1 MQQQTLNNTLL
12 HNHVC
17 PQSKDDRSSPR
28 RDDREAEAAHKI
40 GYNNPPIYSAAT
52 NPPIYSAAFLAALV
66 KQFSAM
72 LAKHQG
78 TITEANA
85 EIDRLKSEN
94 ALLRKPNNDP
104 LSVDEA
110 RVLDDFLGQTALNHA
125 MADYKRLAPLRAVF
139 ERRQRDFDSGR
150 PKKVKK
156 DECRTTLSIPS
167 LESPSGK
174 AEAIDDSD
182 SDSDSDVIEV
192 NCVVYNGVTYHREV
206 NSNVLYHPKK
216 HEVVGMWNDGR
227 GRVDVLPINPHED

>member
-1 MQQQTLNNTLL
+1 MSALNQKTIAAL
-12 HNHVC
+12 
-17 PQSKDDRSSPR
+17 RAEMI
-28 RDDREAEAAHKI
+28 EAETAEAEEKERLKAEA
-40 GYNNPPIYSAAT
+40 AAT
-52 NPPIYSAAFLAALV
+52 NPPINSAAFLATLV

-156 DECRTTLSIPS
+156 DGDNLIAS
-167 LESPSGK
+167 LV
-174 AEAIDDSD
+174 AAAAIDDSD

>member
-1 MQQQTLNNTLL
+1 MSVLNQKTIAAL
-12 HNHVC
+12 
-17 PQSKDDRSSPR
+17 RAEMI
-28 RDDREAEAAHKI
+28 EAETAEAEEKERLKAEA
-40 GYNNPPIYSAAT
+40 AAT
-52 NPPIYSAAFLAALV
+52 NPPIYSAAFLATLV

-156 DECRTTLSIPS
+156 DGDDLIAS
-167 LESPSGK
+167 LVV
-174 AEAIDDSD
+174 AAAIDDSD

>member
-1 MQQQTLNNTLL
+1 MSALNQKTIAAL
-12 HNHVC
+12 
-17 PQSKDDRSSPR
+17 RAEMI
-28 RDDREAEAAHKI
+28 EAETAEAEEKERLKAEA
-40 GYNNPPIYSAAT
+40 AAT
-52 NPPIYSAAFLAALV
+52 NPPIYSAAFLATLV

-156 DECRTTLSIPS
+156 DGDNLIAS
-167 LESPSGK
+167 LV
-174 AEAIDDSD
+174 AAAAIDDSD

>member
-1 MQQQTLNNTLL
+1 MSALNQKTIAAL
-12 HNHVC
+12 
-17 PQSKDDRSSPR
+17 RAEMI
-28 RDDREAEAAHKI
+28 EAETAEAEEKERLKAEA
-40 GYNNPPIYSAAT
+40 AAT

-66 KQFSAM
+66 KQFSEM

-156 DECRTTLSIPS
+156 DGDNLIAS
-167 LESPSGK
+167 LV
-174 AEAIDDSD
+174 AAAAIDDSD

>member
-1 MQQQTLNNTLL
+1 MSALNQKTIDAL
-12 HNHVC
+12 
-17 PQSKDDRSSPR
+17 R
-28 RDDREAEAAHKI
+28 AESAKKV
-40 GYNNPPIYSAAT
+40 AAT

-66 KQFSAM
+66 KQFSEM

-156 DECRTTLSIPS
+156 DKNVGDDIIAS
-167 LESPSGK
+167 LV
-174 AEAIDDSD
+174 AAAAIDDSD

-206 NSNVLYHPKK
+206 NSNVLYHPNR

-227 GRVDVLPINPHED
+227 GRVDVLHINPHED

>member
-1 MQQQTLNNTLL
+1 MSALNQKTIAAL
-12 HNHVC
+12 
-17 PQSKDDRSSPR
+17 RAEMI
-28 RDDREAEAAHKI
+28 EAETAEAEEKERLKAEA
-40 GYNNPPIYSAAT
+40 AAT
-52 NPPIYSAAFLAALV
+52 NPPIYSAAFLATLV

-139 ERRQRDFDSGR
+139 ERRQRDYDAAARLCPRSAVYLRDHGHLDSVR
-150 PKKVKK
+150 YEV
-156 DECRTTLSIPS
+156 
-167 LESPSGK
+167 K
-174 AEAIDDSD
+174 AEVIDDSD

>member
-1 MQQQTLNNTLL
+1 MSALNQKTIAAL
-12 HNHVC
+12 
-17 PQSKDDRSSPR
+17 RAEMI
-28 RDDREAEAAHKI
+28 EAETAEAEEKERLKAEA
-40 GYNNPPIYSAAT
+40 AAT
-52 NPPIYSAAFLAALV
+52 NPPIYSAAFLATLV

-156 DECRTTLSIPS
+156 DKNVGDDLIAS
-167 LESPSGK
+167 LAAKAQVK
-174 AEAIDDSD
+174 AEVIDVSD

-206 NSNVLYHPKK
+206 NSNVLYHPKR

-227 GRVDVLPINPHED
+227 GRVDVLPINPHEE

>member
-1 MQQQTLNNTLL
+1 MSALNQKTIAAL
-12 HNHVC
+12 
-17 PQSKDDRSSPR
+17 RAEMI
-28 RDDREAEAAHKI
+28 EAEA
-40 GYNNPPIYSAAT
+40 AAT

-156 DECRTTLSIPS
+156 DGDDLIDSIAVKAQV
-167 LESPSGK
+167 K
-174 AEAIDDSD
+174 AEVIDDSD

-192 NCVVYNGVTYHREV
+192 NCVVYNGITYHREV

>member
-1 MQQQTLNNTLL
+1 MSVLNQKTIAAL
-12 HNHVC
+12 
-17 PQSKDDRSSPR
+17 RAEMI
-28 RDDREAEAAHKI
+28 EAETAEAEEKERLKAEA
-40 GYNNPPIYSAAT
+40 AAT
-52 NPPIYSAAFLAALV
+52 NPPIYSAAFLATLV

-78 TITEANA
+78 SITEANA

-156 DECRTTLSIPS
+156 DKNVGDDIIAS
-167 LESPSGK
+167 LV
-174 AEAIDDSD
+174 AAAAIDDSD

>member
-1 MQQQTLNNTLL
+1 MSALNQKTIAAL
-12 HNHVC
+12 
-17 PQSKDDRSSPR
+17 RAEMI
-28 RDDREAEAAHKI
+28 EAETAEAEEKERLKAEA
-40 GYNNPPIYSAAT
+40 AAT
-52 NPPIYSAAFLAALV
+52 NPPIYSAAFLATLV

-156 DECRTTLSIPS
+156 DKNVGDDLIAS
-167 LESPSGK
+167 LV
-174 AEAIDDSD
+174 AAAAIDDSD

>member
-1 MQQQTLNNTLL
+1 MSALNQKTIDAL
-12 HNHVC
+12 
-17 PQSKDDRSSPR
+17 R
-28 RDDREAEAAHKI
+28 AESAKKV
-40 GYNNPPIYSAAT
+40 AAT
-52 NPPIYSAAFLAALV
+52 NPPIYSAAFLATLV

-156 DECRTTLSIPS
+156 DKNVGDDLIAS
-167 LESPSGK
+167 LAAKAQVK
-174 AEAIDDSD
+174 AEVIDD

>member
-1 MQQQTLNNTLL
+1 MSAIHQQEVACATTLTN
-12 HNHVC
+12 
-17 PQSKDDRSSPR
+17 
-28 RDDREAEAAHKI
+28 AAKEL
-40 GYNNPPIYSAAT
+40 T
-52 NPPIYSAAFLAALV
+52 TLV
-66 KQFSAM
+66 KQYEAM
-72 LAKHQG
+72 LTKQKG

-156 DECRTTLSIPS
+156 DKNVGDDIIAS
-167 LESPSGK
+167 LV
-174 AEAIDDSD
+174 AAAAIDDSD

-206 NSNVLYHPKK
+206 NSNVLYHPKR

>member
-1 MQQQTLNNTLL
+1 MSVLNQKTIAAL
-12 HNHVC
+12 
-17 PQSKDDRSSPR
+17 RAEMI
-28 RDDREAEAAHKI
+28 EAETAEAEEKERLKAEA
-40 GYNNPPIYSAAT
+40 AAT
-52 NPPIYSAAFLAALV
+52 NPPIYSAAFLATLV

-156 DECRTTLSIPS
+156 DKNVGDDIIAS
-167 LESPSGK
+167 LV
-174 AEAIDDSD
+174 AAAAIDDSD

>member
-1 MQQQTLNNTLL
+1 MSALNQKTIDAL
-12 HNHVC
+12 
-17 PQSKDDRSSPR
+17 R
-28 RDDREAEAAHKI
+28 AESAKKV
-40 GYNNPPIYSAAT
+40 AAT
-52 NPPIYSAAFLAALV
+52 NPPIYSAAFLATLV

-156 DECRTTLSIPS
+156 DKNVGDDIIAS
-167 LESPSGK
+167 LV
-174 AEAIDDSD
+174 AAAAIDDSD

-192 NCVVYNGVTYHREV
+192 NCVVYNGITYHREV

>member
-1 MQQQTLNNTLL
+1 MSALNQKTIAAL
-12 HNHVC
+12 
-17 PQSKDDRSSPR
+17 RAEMI
-28 RDDREAEAAHKI
+28 EAETAEAEEKERLKAEA
-40 GYNNPPIYSAAT
+40 AAT

-66 KQFSAM
+66 KQFSEM

-156 DECRTTLSIPS
+156 DKNVGDDIIAS
-167 LESPSGK
+167 LV
-174 AEAIDDSD
+174 AAAAIDDSD

>member
-1 MQQQTLNNTLL
+1 MSALNQKTIAAL
-12 HNHVC
+12 
-17 PQSKDDRSSPR
+17 RAEMI
-28 RDDREAEAAHKI
+28 EAETAEAEEKERLKAEA
-40 GYNNPPIYSAAT
+40 AAT
-52 NPPIYSAAFLAALV
+52 NPPIYSAAFLATLV

-78 TITEANA
+78 TITEANV

-139 ERRQRDFDSGR
+139 ERRHRDFVSGLN
-150 PKKVKK
+150 PNFEGQSKKVKNVG
-156 DECRTTLSIPS
+156 DDLIAS
-167 LESPSGK
+167 LAVKAKVK
-174 AEAIDDSD
+174 AEVIDVSD

>member
-1 MQQQTLNNTLL
+1 MSALNQKTIDAL
-12 HNHVC
+12 
-17 PQSKDDRSSPR
+17 R
-28 RDDREAEAAHKI
+28 AESAKKV
-40 GYNNPPIYSAAT
+40 AAT

-78 TITEANA
+78 SITEANA

-156 DECRTTLSIPS
+156 DKNVGDDIIAS
-167 LESPSGK
+167 LV
-174 AEAIDDSD
+174 AAAAIDD

>member
-1 MQQQTLNNTLL
+1 MSALNQKTIDAL
-12 HNHVC
+12 
-17 PQSKDDRSSPR
+17 R
-28 RDDREAEAAHKI
+28 AESAKKV
-40 GYNNPPIYSAAT
+40 AAT
-52 NPPIYSAAFLAALV
+52 NPPIYSAAFLATLV

-156 DECRTTLSIPS
+156 DGDNLIAS
-167 LESPSGK
+167 LV
-174 AEAIDDSD
+174 AAAAIDDSD

>member
-1 MQQQTLNNTLL
+1 MSALNQKTIAAL
-12 HNHVC
+12 
-17 PQSKDDRSSPR
+17 RAEMI
-28 RDDREAEAAHKI
+28 EAETAEAEEKERLKAEA
-40 GYNNPPIYSAAT
+40 AAT

-156 DECRTTLSIPS
+156 DGDNLIAS
-167 LESPSGK
+167 LV
-174 AEAIDDSD
+174 AAAAIDDSD

>member
-1 MQQQTLNNTLL
+1 MSALNQKTIDAL
-12 HNHVC
+12 
-17 PQSKDDRSSPR
+17 R
-28 RDDREAEAAHKI
+28 AESAKKV
-40 GYNNPPIYSAAT
+40 AAT
-52 NPPIYSAAFLAALV
+52 NPPIYSAAFLATLV
-66 KQFSAM
+66 KQFSEM

-94 ALLRKPNNDP
+94 ALLRKPNTDP

-156 DECRTTLSIPS
+156 DGDDLIAS
-167 LESPSGK
+167 LV
-174 AEAIDDSD
+174 AAAAIDDSD

>member
-1 MQQQTLNNTLL
+1 MSALNQKTIAAL
-12 HNHVC
+12 
-17 PQSKDDRSSPR
+17 RAEMI
-28 RDDREAEAAHKI
+28 EAETAEAEEKERLKAEA
-40 GYNNPPIYSAAT
+40 AAT
-52 NPPIYSAAFLAALV
+52 NPPIYSAAFLATLV

-156 DECRTTLSIPS
+156 DGDNLIAS
-167 LESPSGK
+167 LV
-174 AEAIDDSD
+174 AAAAIDDSD

-227 GRVDVLPINPHED
+227 GRVDVLPINPHEE

>member
-1 MQQQTLNNTLL
+1 MSALNQKTIDAL
-12 HNHVC
+12 
-17 PQSKDDRSSPR
+17 R
-28 RDDREAEAAHKI
+28 AESAKKV
-40 GYNNPPIYSAAT
+40 AAT

-66 KQFSAM
+66 KQFSEM

-156 DECRTTLSIPS
+156 DGDDLIAS
-167 LESPSGK
+167 LV
-174 AEAIDDSD
+174 AVAAIDDSD

-206 NSNVLYHPKK
+206 NSNVLYHPKR

>member
-1 MQQQTLNNTLL
+1 MKWVFTNQGKQQQTLNNTLL

-17 PQSKDDRSSPR
+17 PQSKDDRCSPR
-28 RDDREAEAAHKI
+28 RDDRGAKKV
-40 GYNNPPIYSAAT
+40 AAT

-66 KQFSAM
+66 KQFSEM

-156 DECRTTLSIPS
+156 DGDDLIDSIAVKAQV
-167 LESPSGK
+167 K
-174 AEAIDDSD
+174 AEVIDDSD
-182 SDSDSDVIEV
+182 SDSDSDVIGKQLIASYITE
-192 NCVVYNGVTYHREV
+192 
-206 NSNVLYHPKK
+206 
-216 HEVVGMWNDGR
+216 DGEKI
-227 GRVDVLPINPHED
+227 LITED

>member
-1 MQQQTLNNTLL
+1 MSVLNQKTIAAL
-12 HNHVC
+12 
-17 PQSKDDRSSPR
+17 RAEMI
-28 RDDREAEAAHKI
+28 EAETAEAEEKERLKAEA
-40 GYNNPPIYSAAT
+40 AAT
-52 NPPIYSAAFLAALV
+52 NPPIYSAAFLATLV

-156 DECRTTLSIPS
+156 DGDNLIAS
-167 LESPSGK
+167 LV
-174 AEAIDDSD
+174 AAAAIDDSD

>member
-1 MQQQTLNNTLL
+1 MSVLNQKTIAAL
-12 HNHVC
+12 
-17 PQSKDDRSSPR
+17 RAEMI
-28 RDDREAEAAHKI
+28 EAETAEAEEKERLKAEA
-40 GYNNPPIYSAAT
+40 AAT
-52 NPPIYSAAFLAALV
+52 NPPIYSAAFLATLV

-156 DECRTTLSIPS
+156 DGDDLIAS
-167 LESPSGK
+167 LV
-174 AEAIDDSD
+174 AAAAIDDSD

>member
-1 MQQQTLNNTLL
+1 MKWVFTNQGKQQQTLNNTLL

-17 PQSKDDRSSPR
+17 PQSKDDRCSPR
-28 RDDREAEAAHKI
+28 RDDRGRGG
-40 GYNNPPIYSAAT
+40 GYQPTYLLGGYQPS
-52 NPPIYSAAFLAALV
+52 SAALV

-156 DECRTTLSIPS
+156 DGDDLIDSIAVKAQV
-167 LESPSGK
+167 K
-174 AEAIDDSD
+174 AEVIDDSD

-192 NCVVYNGVTYHREV
+192 NCVVYNGITYHREV

>member
-1 MQQQTLNNTLL
+1 MSVLNQKTIDAL
-12 HNHVC
+12 
-17 PQSKDDRSSPR
+17 R
-28 RDDREAEAAHKI
+28 AESAKKV
-40 GYNNPPIYSAAT
+40 AAT

-66 KQFSAM
+66 KQFSEM

-156 DECRTTLSIPS
+156 DGDNLIAS
-167 LESPSGK
+167 LV
-174 AEAIDDSD
+174 AAAAIDDSD

>member
-1 MQQQTLNNTLL
+1 MSALNQKTIAAL
-12 HNHVC
+12 
-17 PQSKDDRSSPR
+17 RAEMI
-28 RDDREAEAAHKI
+28 EAETAEAEEKERLKAEA
-40 GYNNPPIYSAAT
+40 AAT
-52 NPPIYSAAFLAALV
+52 NPPIYSAAFLATLV

-156 DECRTTLSIPS
+156 DKNVGDDIIAS
-167 LESPSGK
+167 LV
-174 AEAIDDSD
+174 AAAAIDDSD

>member
-1 MQQQTLNNTLL
+1 MSALNQKTIDAL
-12 HNHVC
+12 
-17 PQSKDDRSSPR
+17 R
-28 RDDREAEAAHKI
+28 AESAKKV
-40 GYNNPPIYSAAT
+40 AAT

-66 KQFSAM
+66 KQFSEM

-156 DECRTTLSIPS
+156 DKNVGDDIIAS
-167 LESPSGK
+167 LV
-174 AEAIDDSD
+174 AAAAIDDSD

>member
-1 MQQQTLNNTLL
+1 MSALNQKTIAAL
-12 HNHVC
+12 
-17 PQSKDDRSSPR
+17 RAEMI
-28 RDDREAEAAHKI
+28 EAEA
-40 GYNNPPIYSAAT
+40 AAT
-52 NPPIYSAAFLAALV
+52 NPPIYSAAFLATLV

-94 ALLRKPNNDP
+94 A
-104 LSVDEA
+104 
-110 RVLDDFLGQTALNHA
+110 FLKSEIQSYT
-125 MADYKRLAPLRAVF
+125 D
-139 ERRQRDFDSGR
+139 
-150 PKKVKK
+150 KKVKNVG
-156 DECRTTLSIPS
+156 DDLIDSIAV
-167 LESPSGK
+167 K
-174 AEAIDDSD
+174 AQVNAEVIDDSD

-192 NCVVYNGVTYHREV
+192 NCVVYNGITYHREV

>member
-1 MQQQTLNNTLL
+1 MSAL
-12 HNHVC
+12 H
-17 PQSKDDRSSPR
+17 QKTIDALR
-28 RDDREAEAAHKI
+28 AESAKKV
-40 GYNNPPIYSAAT
+40 AAT

-66 KQFSAM
+66 KQFSEM

-150 PKKVKK
+150 PKKDKKVKNVG
-156 DECRTTLSIPS
+156 DDLIAS
-167 LESPSGK
+167 LAVKAQVK
-174 AEAIDDSD
+174 AEVIDDSD

>member
-1 MQQQTLNNTLL
+1 MSVLNQKTIAAL
-12 HNHVC
+12 
-17 PQSKDDRSSPR
+17 RAEMI
-28 RDDREAEAAHKI
+28 EAETAEAEEKERLKAEA
-40 GYNNPPIYSAAT
+40 AAT
-52 NPPIYSAAFLAALV
+52 NPPIYSAAFLATLV

-156 DECRTTLSIPS
+156 DGDNLIAS
-167 LESPSGK
+167 LV
-174 AEAIDDSD
+174 AAAAIDD